1 MSLFK
6 FGFTGGDGGSSD
18 TKRKGKEESKRKY
31 EEIKKTRKFLQKWRE
46 DYK

>member
-1 MSLFK
+1 MPLFK

-31 EEIKKTRKFLQKWRE
+31 EEIKNKKISPE
-46 DYK
+46 MA